1 MASLLQ
7 GINLSVKKKKEVQ
20 REMDSRAQSIV
31 IDIQRNR
38 EEHRKPEGEL
48 SGASEDVSNVEIL

>member
-1 MASLLQ
+1 ML
-7 GINLSVKKKKEVQ
+7 KKKKEVQ